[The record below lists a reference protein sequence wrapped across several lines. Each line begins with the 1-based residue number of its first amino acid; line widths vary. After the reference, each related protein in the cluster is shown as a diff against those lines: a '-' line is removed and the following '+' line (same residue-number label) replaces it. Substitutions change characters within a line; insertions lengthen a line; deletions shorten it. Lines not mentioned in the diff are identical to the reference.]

1 MIIIHVINGVVY
13 FICIINNNILFLTAS
28 RERYDFIDI
37 WLTYYQDILNKWPAN
52 TYLFAA
58 CELHVTRP
66 PRDRVKKHL
75 YFLNCTGRS
84 E

>member
-37 WLTYYQDILNKWPAN
+37 
-52 TYLFAA
+52 
-58 CELHVTRP
+58 
-66 PRDRVKKHL
+66 
-75 YFLNCTGRS
+75 
-84 E
+84 